1 MPPTSPAPR
10 DRTVDAYVAALS
22 GWQAETVQQLR
33 RLVREAAP
41 EAEESIKWAQPV
53 YEVNGPVCYLR
64 AFKHH
69 VNLGF
74 WRGAE
79 LPDPG
84 RLIRAGGAK
93 MGHVT
98 LTGPADVEPDALRDL
113 IRAAVQ
119 LNLTKGDP
127 TRPAP
132 K

>member
-1 MPPTSPAPR
+1 MSPTR

-22 GWQAETVQQLR
+22 GWQAGVDRELR

-41 EAEESIKWAQPV
+41 EATESIKWAQPV

-79 LPDPG
+79 LPDPHG
-84 RLIRAGGAK
+84 VIRSGGEK
-93 MGHVT
+93 MGHVR
-98 LTGPADVEPDALRDL
+98 LTGPDDVRPEAIRELV
-113 IRAAVQ
+113 RAAVR
-119 LNLTKGDP
+119 LNLTRGDP
-127 TRPAP
+127 TRRAAG
-132 K
+132 